1 MPRPFTDITNAT
13 ASTTIKNGTIVVT
26 TTFRGKYSTL
36 NTFVKNT
43 PTISAI
49 ASVYGNRFYN
59 GIFVKTLS

>member
-1 MPRPFTDITNAT
+1 MARPFTDITNAT
-13 ASTTIKNGTIVVT
+13 SSTTIKNGTTVVT

-36 NTFVKNT
+36 NTVVKNT

-59 GIFVKTLS
+59 GIFVKSLP